1 MKLKIQD
8 INLNALLHFHV
19 IAKHRSLSQAAEEL
33 HLSAPAVTHSLNNL
47 ESSLG
52 GALCIRTRALF
63 QLTQEGANLY
73 QLTQSIFKELE
84 AFTINRADET
94 QFDGTLNIGVL
105 DHFENLKLQ
114 AALEKVVKTFPL
126 LKLNIQSYD
135 SDTINKLLLEG
146 EIELGFGVFNQK
158 SPRLKYIKI
167 GEETLLYY
175 ISNKHALWKKK
186 KMQKEDLF
194 GQKTTWLDNQ
204 NRKRSDLENNI
215 FVENLKYKMKFF
227 AFSNNLSGAL
237 QILLSG
243 HAIVPL
249 PENYG
254 ITIEKLHPVRKIN
267 IDTKTRVLDQIM
279 VYHPTM
285 SGSIAAKMLVSE
297 ISIDS

>member
-1 MKLKIQD
+1 MKLNLQD

-19 IAKHRSLSQAAEEL
+19 IAKHRSLSQAAKEL

-47 ESSLG
+47 EGVLG
-52 GALCIRTRALF
+52 GALCIRTRATFQLTQDGTKLF
-63 QLTQEGANLY
+63 QLTQ
-73 QLTQSIFKELE
+73 TIFKELE
-84 AFTINRADET
+84 AFTTSYEDET

-105 DHFENLKLQ
+105 DHFENLRLQ
-114 AALEKVVKTFPL
+114 AALEKVVKAFPL

-135 SDTINKLLLEG
+135 SETINKLLLEG
-146 EIELGFGVFNQK
+146 EIELGFGVFSQR
-158 SPRLKYIKI
+158 SPRLKYAKI
-167 GEETLLYY
+167 GEENLRYY
-175 ISNKHALWKKK
+175 ISNKHPLWKKK
-186 KMQKEDLF
+186 KVQKEDLF

-254 ITIEKLHPVRKIN
+254 ATLEKLHPVKKIEVE
-267 IDTKTRVLDQIM
+267 TKNRILDQII
-279 VYHPTM
+279 VYHPSMT
-285 SGSIAAKMLVSE
+285 SSVAVKMLIGE
-297 ISIDS
+297 CLGA

>member
-19 IAKHRSLSQAAEEL
+19 IAKHQSLSLAAEEL

-47 ESSLG
+47 EGSLG

-63 QLTQEGANLY
+63 QLTQEGTKLY

-84 AFTINRADET
+84 AFTTRYADDT

-105 DHFENLKLQ
+105 DHFENSKLQ
-114 AALEKVVKTFPL
+114 IALEKVVKAFPL

-135 SDTINKLLLEG
+135 SNTINRLLLEG
-146 EIELGFGVFNQK
+146 ELELGFGIFSQR
-158 SPRLKYIKI
+158 SPRLKYVKI
-167 GEETLLYY
+167 GDETLRYY
-175 ISNKHALWKKK
+175 ISNKHPLWKKK
-186 KMQKEDLF
+186 KVQKEDLF

-254 ITIEKLHPVRKIN
+254 VTIEKTHPVKKIEVE
-267 IDTKTRVLDQIM
+267 TRRRILDQIM
-279 VYHPTM
+279 AYHPSMTN
-285 SGSIAAKMLVSE
+285 SPATRMLINE
-297 ISIDS
+297 I